1 MRPNAAIFLIS
12 AIAGLALIG
21 GLAAA
26 CFAKAFGIVF
36 LGEPR
41 SKAAQNAHESN
52 SWMIIPMMLLS
63 IACIVIG
70 LMGPFVIRFMSPV
83 IGVILGNSH
92 SGEIQTA
99 SNWLKYVTM
108 GSIVF
113 ILLLAAIAGL
123 RHLLLSRRHV
133 GKALTWDCGY
143 AAPTVRM
150 QYTASSFAQPVLE
163 LFGFFLRTKKN
174 ITIPDTYF
182 PSASHFESHTP
193 DIGADG
199 IYKPIFRTTISFFKQ
214 MKIVQEGRI
223 HLYVLYLVVTLL
235 ILLFWNMR

>member
-1 MRPNAAIFLIS
+1 
-12 AIAGLALIG
+12 
-21 GLAAA
+21 
-26 CFAKAFGIVF
+26 
-36 LGEPR
+36 
-41 SKAAQNAHESN
+41 
-52 SWMIIPMMLLS
+52 MIIPMMLLS

-99 SNWLKYVTM
+99 SNWLNYVTM

-133 GKALTWDCGY
+133 GKVLTWDCGY

-163 LFGFFLRTKKN
+163 LFGVFLRTKKN

-182 PSASHFESHTP
+182 PSASHF
-193 DIGADG
+193 D
-199 IYKPIFRTTISFFKQ
+199 PIRRT
-214 MKIVQEGRI
+214 
-223 HLYVLYLVVTLL
+223 LVPMVSINQFLEQL
-235 ILLFWNMR
+235 